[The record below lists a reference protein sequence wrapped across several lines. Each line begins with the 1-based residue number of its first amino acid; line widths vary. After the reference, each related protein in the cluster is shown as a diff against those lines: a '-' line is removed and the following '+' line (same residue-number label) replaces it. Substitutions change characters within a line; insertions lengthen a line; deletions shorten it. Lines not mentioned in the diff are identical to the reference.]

1 VPAELAALIGEQRAR
16 LLRALDSPRS
26 VGRLAETL
34 MAVPSAATHHV
45 GALETAGL
53 VVRERDGRRVMVH
66 RTSRGTRL
74 VGLYDERR

>member
-1 VPAELAALIGEQRAR
+1 
-16 LLRALDSPRS
+16 
-26 VGRLAETL
+26 